1 MILERYDD
9 PWSRSMS
16 LLLLGHVD
24 LATGDPAGAVRRIL
38 AATALMQEIG
48 NRLYL
53 PWCLEG
59 LAGVAAFHGEWA
71 LAARLIGSG
80 DAIQASRNLG
90 LPPADPAAYARTLAH
105 IHDHLGDDGF
115 AAAHAAG
122 RALSL
127 EQAIVE
133 VIAHFGADPPA
144 P

>member
-1 MILERYDD
+1 MSEAGDEHGAVQPLSAIALISLRRGKDLRARALLEDTLVILERYDD

-80 DAIQASRNLG
+80 DAIQAS
-90 LPPADPAAYARTLAH
+90 
-105 IHDHLGDDGF
+105 
-115 AAAHAAG
+115 
-122 RALSL
+122 
-127 EQAIVE
+127 
-133 VIAHFGADPPA
+133 
-144 P
+144 